1 MYLHNLYCYLWYTW
15 LHMFLFIERHKNH
28 ALEGLLGRPPSKPL
42 QPLFLWRYFPRRWI
56 LSPLQLFS
64 WKASLFNNV
73 SLRAV
78 VLKLWPRT
86 SSKCLPRE
94 LARSAVSGALC
105 RPVGSGVAVGPAVC
119 VPKLEN
125 THCCGARCLQKGL
138 RLLSRAVF
146 WCPKQTPNFLVL
158 KVQPCSP
165 LAPPIPSVE
174 EPSAQRSRAL
184 FAQRALGEGCGFTC
198 VPYPPPRPGPIAS
211 ESDQLWRCDHCSC
224 NWSRGG
230 HTGTRCVPHL
240 AWPLL
245 YMKGNLDTDLHP
257 GRMRCE
263 GGGRDRMQKTA
274 SKLGSLGETL
284 PPSPRKEPALPTPPP
299 SCASSFQNW
308 GNQFLCLGCPVCG
321 TSCGSTK
328 KLKPGAFRVNFL
340 LSWPEFWTINF
351 KRTFWAQPIC
361 QLGTA
366 LQWSK
371 SSMSCWQ
378 LFGTHSSQFLRVF
391 KMIFLVSF
399 KWL

>member
-78 VLKLWPRT
+78 VLKLWPRI
-86 SSKCLPRE
+86 SSKGLPRE

-165 LAPPIPSVE
+165 LGPHSKCG
-174 EPSAQRSRAL
+174 RAVSPEKQGCL
-184 FAQRALGEGCGFTC
+184 CSEGTWG
-198 VPYPPPRPGPIAS
+198 G
-211 ESDQLWRCDHCSC
+211 LWVYLCS
-224 NWSRGG
+224 
-230 HTGTRCVPHL
+230 
-240 AWPLL
+240 
-245 YMKGNLDTDLHP
+245 
-257 GRMRCE
+257 
-263 GGGRDRMQKTA
+263 
-274 SKLGSLGETL
+274 
-284 PPSPRKEPALPTPPP
+284 LPTHPPAP
-299 SCASSFQNW
+299 VPLPQKVTSFGDVIIAAVIGQEEVILEQ
-308 GNQFLCLGCPVCG
+308 G
-321 TSCGSTK
+321 
-328 KLKPGAFRVNFL
+328 
-340 LSWPEFWTINF
+340 
-351 KRTFWAQPIC
+351 
-361 QLGTA
+361 
-366 LQWSK
+366 
-371 SSMSCWQ
+371 
-378 LFGTHSSQFLRVF
+378 
-391 KMIFLVSF
+391 VS
-399 KWL
+399 LI